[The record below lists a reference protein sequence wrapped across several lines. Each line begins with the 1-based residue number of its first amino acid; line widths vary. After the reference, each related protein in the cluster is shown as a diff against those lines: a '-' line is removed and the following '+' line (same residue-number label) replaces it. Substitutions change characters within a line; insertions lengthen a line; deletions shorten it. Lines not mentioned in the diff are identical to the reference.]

1 MTNQSDNFKV
11 KLFDR
16 LDGHLISEHKVQ
28 FDGCQTIVD
37 SNMRAVATVLNYTP
51 TIRVPA
57 ELFTK

>member
-1 MTNQSDNFKV
+1 MKEQSDTFKV

-16 LDGHLISEHKVQ
+16 LDGHFISEHKVQ

-37 SNMRAVATVLNYTP
+37 SNMKAVATGLNYTP
-51 TIRVPA
+51 TIRIPA